1 MNVRRNKKSTT
12 KEMEQQKKLTSKKGN
27 ANSTKQTVMVLG
39 SLGIGNSTVL
49 NQLSGAAA
57 AALLEARLAP

>member
-12 KEMEQQKKLTSKKGN
+12 KAKEQQKIFTSKRGD

-57 AALLEARLAP
+57 AAPLEARFAA